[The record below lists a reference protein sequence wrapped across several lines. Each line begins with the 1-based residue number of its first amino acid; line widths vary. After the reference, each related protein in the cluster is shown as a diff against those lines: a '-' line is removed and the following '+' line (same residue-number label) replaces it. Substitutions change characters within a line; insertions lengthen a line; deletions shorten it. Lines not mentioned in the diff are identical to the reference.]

1 MTAFYDF
8 FRFIKL
14 YSTDGTTLE
23 HTIEADAVTDTLS
36 ISRGAGVAWTGAS
49 AATDSFK
56 IDVNYNLEVPVG
68 TTTLRLTDVHSVD
81 QDIELHAGGNMTI
94 TRNHSGS
101 ITLASLMGG
110 VSRVITSATQASPVV
125 ITTNTVHD
133 FTEGTPVTIVDVV
146 GMTQLNGNEYYAD
159 VLTSNTLAL
168 YEDDVL
174 SVPLD
179 GTGFTAYTSGGVA
192 TGEYAGAKKINDL
205 TDVKFN
211 APNFADSIMLGY
223 TTTGTLNNA
232 HSNIFIGKD
241 AGKTVTSGNQNTVI
255 GHKAGDSI
263 TDGTNNVLIGAF
275 AGDSI
280 QGGDGNII
288 IGDYSPSGWINNTTA
303 IYTGDGKRRLYIG
316 NSNPNVDGTVLDGQY
331 YSSSWHHYT
340 QGGAFRAQA
349 EGAGSLPSPITNP
362 PYATTYLERA
372 YITIDATNNPVTNQ
386 PARIHVGG
394 GHLALHGGD
403 GFVVGST
410 MTEYTPTG
418 QWGASG
424 TRTPGTYTGVTV
436 ATGVSGNHPTF
447 TVVVAVSDGSITSVT
462 SETTGSEIYD
472 LTSANTISD
481 SQIGN
486 GGAPDIQFKYEG
498 ATTTQAKLTMIGD
511 TTLAVTPAGATI
523 NSKDV
528 MLDGAVTSHLIPD
541 TDIAYDLGSATHKFR
556 DLYLD
561 GSSIHLGSTILRDDG
576 AGSLQVNLTNV
587 LQIAAD
593 DSTIRTINSG
603 ESIKF
608 VGTGSVTTATDEEGN
623 LTIWGAGSLN
633 DLTDVIANVTDF
645 PDSILIGHT
654 TTGVLN
660 GAARNTFIGLPGN
673 STSLGTF
680 AAGQTIT
687 SGDDNT
693 GIGAGALSKITTGS
707 HNTAVGHS
715 AFGGPYSQTDFITH
729 SYSTAVGGYAG
740 WRSKSGNYNTLV
752 GYSAGKEMETGSS
765 NTAVGAISMQGME
778 SGSHNTAV
786 GYFALDNPE
795 QGEDNVVIGARA
807 LLGGTA
813 TSPGPLRNIVIGRDA
828 GFIITTATDNVLIGY
843 TAGDAIATGSNNVI
857 IGDYA
862 GTATLAD
869 TVAIYA
875 GSTERLTIDSTGG
888 TLNGDTLATQNY
900 VNTQITA
907 SSTSD
912 LTGSVFGDDST
923 VLVDGVNSAI
933 NLDGTMKT
941 HMIPALDATY
951 DIGSA
956 EKKIRDLY
964 VDGGG
969 SFWIGDTTKMQIAP
983 YKFQDASFGHF
994 VELTGVADEP
1004 DDSYSPRLY
1013 GIVISPDGTKLYTP
1027 QADRTSP
1034 LPDYMRIVQ
1043 FTLSTPFDLSTIT
1056 NTVAPANSLDVS
1068 GQVNALGSG
1077 GVFANTD
1084 TSIGGIHFKPDGTKL
1099 WMMTGAST
1107 SYSGGTGPTYHSANK
1122 LVEYDLSSAWDIT
1135 SATFNNK
1142 WSEALYGYSASQF
1155 KISEDGRFLYMRST
1169 RTIKQ
1174 WEMTT
1179 PFDISTLTQYE
1190 DFNLEQTYLK
1200 SYLTVREH
1208 SSGSYDNL
1216 TDMWISKDGWR
1227 WFGLFNHG
1235 LSNDSIIYGYTMTT
1249 KYDITT
1255 SVPIGLVN
1263 EHITQQDPPYQNS
1276 IMIAGS
1282 NHPNGNNGQQTGMS
1296 DEWGDWT
1303 RSIFF
1308 ADDGKKLYVAGYYD
1322 NYPTEGAGGIQQY
1335 NITDSI
1341 APQLKFKGL
1350 GKGVK
1355 IEGEIELA
1363 SGASVSEVSTD
1374 GTMADNSDTAVPTEK
1389 AVKTYVDAGVNP
1401 TGAVLS
1407 FAGESAPTGWLLCY
1421 GQAISRTTYAGLFTV
1436 LAEVYGAGDGSTT
1449 FNVPDLRGRT
1459 IAGQDDMG
1467 GASADR
1473 LTGAGGVG
1481 GIDGDVLGASG
1492 GTEAVTLTE
1501 AQMPAHTHDYTDP
1514 PSTGTAQNFAG
1525 ISVTGGAGTSQT
1537 GITGSGSAHVNMQPT
1552 LILNYI
1558 IKT

>member
-159 VLTSNTLAL
+159 VITSNTLAL

-223 TTTGTLNNA
+223 TTTGTLSNA

-275 AGDSI
+275 AGDTI
-280 QGGDGNII
+280 QGGDGNVII
-288 IGDYSPSGWINNTTA
+288 SAGHSTDPAGGWTNNITSLV
-303 IYTGDGKRRLYIG
+303 TGDGKRRLYIG
-316 NSNPNVDGTVLDGQY
+316 NSDPNVDGTVLDGQY
-331 YSSSWHHYT
+331 YSNSWNHYT

-349 EGAGSLPSPITNP
+349 EGGATTVTNP

-372 YITIDATNNPVTNQ
+372 YITIDATNNPVTHQ

-410 MTEYTPTG
+410 MTEYTPAG
-418 QWGASG
+418 QWGPSG

-436 ATGVSGNHPTF
+436 ATGVPGNHPTF

-462 SETTGSEIYD
+462 SETTGSELYD
-472 LTSANTISD
+472 LTGANTISD

-511 TTLAVTPAGATI
+511 TNLAVTPAGATI

-603 ESIKF
+603 ESVKF
-608 VGTGSVTTATDEEGN
+608 VGAGSVTTSTDAEGN
-623 LTIWGAGSLN
+623 LTITGSTNIVNDTSPQLGGGLSAGGFDIDMGVNIITDAKVGNWDTAYGWGDHTVPGY
-633 DLTDVIANVTDF
+633 LT
-645 PDSILIGHT
+645 G
-654 TTGVLN
+654 TGVLSSHTDVHN
-660 GAARNTFIGLPGN
+660 AVPSDGQVLTWVDAN
-673 STSLGTF
+673 SRWEP
-680 AAGQTIT
+680 
-687 SGDDNT
+687 
-693 GIGAGALSKITTGS
+693 
-707 HNTAVGHS
+707 V
-715 AFGGPYSQTDFITH
+715 TD
-729 SYSTAVGGYAG
+729 V
-740 WRSKSGNYNTLV
+740 
-752 GYSAGKEMETGSS
+752 ETD
-765 NTAVGAISMQGME
+765 I
-778 SGSHNTAV
+778 
-786 GYFALDNPE
+786 
-795 QGEDNVVIGARA
+795 
-807 LLGGTA
+807 
-813 TSPGPLRNIVIGRDA
+813 
-828 GFIITTATDNVLIGY
+828 
-843 TAGDAIATGSNNVI
+843 
-857 IGDYA
+857 
-862 GTATLAD
+862 
-869 TVAIYA
+869 
-875 GSTERLTIDSTGG
+875 
-888 TLNGDTLATQNY
+888 
-900 VNTQITA
+900 
-907 SSTSD
+907 
-912 LTGSVFGDDST
+912 TGSVFGDDST

-1004 DDSYSPRLY
+1004 DDSYSPRLC

-1068 GQVNALGSG
+1068 GQVNALGAG

-1084 TSIGGIHFKPDGTKL
+1084 TSIGGIHFNPDGTKL
-1099 WMMTGAST
+1099 WMMTGASI

-1190 DFNLEQTYLK
+1190 DFNLEHTYLK

-1374 GTMADNSDTAVPTEK
+1374 GTMADNSDTAVPTEQ

-1481 GIDGDVLGASG
+1481 GIDGDILGASG

>member
-159 VLTSNTLAL
+159 VITSNTLAL

-223 TTTGTLNNA
+223 TTTGTLSNA

-275 AGDSI
+275 AGDTI
-280 QGGDGNII
+280 QGGDGNVII
-288 IGDYSPSGWINNTTA
+288 SAGHSTDPAGGWTNNITSLV
-303 IYTGDGKRRLYIG
+303 TGDGKRRLYIG
-316 NSNPNVDGTVLDGQY
+316 NSDPNVDGTVLDGQY
-331 YSSSWHHYT
+331 YSNSWNHYT

-349 EGAGSLPSPITNP
+349 EGGATTVTNP

-372 YITIDATNNPVTNQ
+372 YITIDATNNPVTHQ

-410 MTEYTPTG
+410 MTEYTPGG
-418 QWGASG
+418 QWGPSG

-436 ATGVSGNHPTF
+436 ATGVPGNHPTF

-462 SETTGSEIYD
+462 SETTGSELYD
-472 LTSANTISD
+472 LTGANTISD

-511 TTLAVTPAGATI
+511 TNLAVTPAGATI

-603 ESIKF
+603 ESVKF
-608 VGTGSVTTATDEEGN
+608 VGAGSVTTSTDAEGN
-623 LTIWGAGSLN
+623 LTITGSTNIVNDTSPQLGGGLSAGGFDIDMGVNIITDAKVGNWDTAYGWGDHTVPGY
-633 DLTDVIANVTDF
+633 LT
-645 PDSILIGHT
+645 G
-654 TTGVLN
+654 TGVLSSHTDVHN
-660 GAARNTFIGLPGN
+660 AVPSDGQVLTWVDAN
-673 STSLGTF
+673 SRWEP
-680 AAGQTIT
+680 
-687 SGDDNT
+687 
-693 GIGAGALSKITTGS
+693 
-707 HNTAVGHS
+707 V
-715 AFGGPYSQTDFITH
+715 TD
-729 SYSTAVGGYAG
+729 V
-740 WRSKSGNYNTLV
+740 
-752 GYSAGKEMETGSS
+752 ETD
-765 NTAVGAISMQGME
+765 I
-778 SGSHNTAV
+778 
-786 GYFALDNPE
+786 
-795 QGEDNVVIGARA
+795 
-807 LLGGTA
+807 
-813 TSPGPLRNIVIGRDA
+813 
-828 GFIITTATDNVLIGY
+828 
-843 TAGDAIATGSNNVI
+843 
-857 IGDYA
+857 
-862 GTATLAD
+862 
-869 TVAIYA
+869 
-875 GSTERLTIDSTGG
+875 
-888 TLNGDTLATQNY
+888 
-900 VNTQITA
+900 
-907 SSTSD
+907 
-912 LTGSVFGDDST
+912 TGSVFGDDST
-923 VLVDGVNSAI
+923 VLVDGVNSVI

-1004 DDSYSPRLY
+1004 DDSYSPRLC

-1084 TSIGGIHFKPDGTKL
+1084 TSIGGIHFNPDGTKL
-1099 WMMTGAST
+1099 WMMTGASI

-1190 DFNLEQTYLK
+1190 DFNLEHTYLK

-1374 GTMADNSDTAVPTEK
+1374 GTMADNSDTAVPTEQ

-1481 GIDGDVLGASG
+1481 GIDGDILGASG

>member
-159 VLTSNTLAL
+159 VITSNTLAL

-223 TTTGTLNNA
+223 TTTGTLSNA

-275 AGDSI
+275 AGDTI
-280 QGGDGNII
+280 QGGDGNVII
-288 IGDYSPSGWINNTTA
+288 SAGHSTDPAGGWTNNITSLV
-303 IYTGDGKRRLYIG
+303 TGDGKRRLYIG
-316 NSNPNVDGTVLDGQY
+316 NSDPNVDGTVLDGQY
-331 YSSSWHHYT
+331 YSNSWNHYT

-349 EGAGSLPSPITNP
+349 EGGATTVTNP

-372 YITIDATNNPVTNQ
+372 YITIDATNNPVTHQ

-410 MTEYTPTG
+410 MTEYTPAG
-418 QWGASG
+418 QWGPSG

-436 ATGVSGNHPTF
+436 ATGVPGNHPTF

-462 SETTGSEIYD
+462 SETTGSELYD
-472 LTSANTISD
+472 LTGANTISD

-511 TTLAVTPAGATI
+511 TNLAVTPAGATI

-603 ESIKF
+603 ESVKF
-608 VGTGSVTTATDEEGN
+608 VGAGSVTTSTDAEGN
-623 LTIWGAGSLN
+623 LTITGSTNIVNDTSPQLGGGLSAGGFDIDMGVNIITDAKVGNWDTAYGWGDHTVPGY
-633 DLTDVIANVTDF
+633 LT
-645 PDSILIGHT
+645 G
-654 TTGVLN
+654 TGVLSSHTDVHN
-660 GAARNTFIGLPGN
+660 AVPSDGQVLTWVDAN
-673 STSLGTF
+673 SRWEP
-680 AAGQTIT
+680 
-687 SGDDNT
+687 
-693 GIGAGALSKITTGS
+693 
-707 HNTAVGHS
+707 V
-715 AFGGPYSQTDFITH
+715 TD
-729 SYSTAVGGYAG
+729 V
-740 WRSKSGNYNTLV
+740 
-752 GYSAGKEMETGSS
+752 ETD
-765 NTAVGAISMQGME
+765 I
-778 SGSHNTAV
+778 
-786 GYFALDNPE
+786 
-795 QGEDNVVIGARA
+795 
-807 LLGGTA
+807 
-813 TSPGPLRNIVIGRDA
+813 
-828 GFIITTATDNVLIGY
+828 
-843 TAGDAIATGSNNVI
+843 
-857 IGDYA
+857 
-862 GTATLAD
+862 
-869 TVAIYA
+869 
-875 GSTERLTIDSTGG
+875 
-888 TLNGDTLATQNY
+888 
-900 VNTQITA
+900 
-907 SSTSD
+907 
-912 LTGSVFGDDST
+912 TGSVFGDDST
-923 VLVDGVNSAI
+923 VLVDGVNSVI

-1004 DDSYSPRLY
+1004 DDSYSPRLC

-1084 TSIGGIHFKPDGTKL
+1084 TSIGGIHFNPDGTKL
-1099 WMMTGAST
+1099 WMMTGASI

-1190 DFNLEQTYLK
+1190 DFNLEHTYLK

-1374 GTMADNSDTAVPTEK
+1374 GTMADNSDTAVPTEQ

-1481 GIDGDVLGASG
+1481 GIDGDILGASG

>member
-159 VLTSNTLAL
+159 VITSNTLAL
-168 YEDDVL
+168 YQDDVL

-223 TTTGTLNNA
+223 TTTGTLSNA

-275 AGDSI
+275 AGDTI
-280 QGGDGNII
+280 QGGDGNVII
-288 IGDYSPSGWINNTTA
+288 SAGHSTDPAGGWTNNITSLV
-303 IYTGDGKRRLYIG
+303 TGDGKRRLYIG
-316 NSNPNVDGTVLDGQY
+316 NSDPNVDGTVLDGQY
-331 YSSSWHHYT
+331 YSNSWNHYT

-349 EGAGSLPSPITNP
+349 EGGATTVTNP

-372 YITIDATNNPVTNQ
+372 YITIDATNNPVTHQ

-410 MTEYTPTG
+410 MTEYTPGG
-418 QWGASG
+418 QWGPSG

-436 ATGVSGNHPTF
+436 ATGVPGNHPTF

-462 SETTGSEIYD
+462 SETTGSELYD
-472 LTSANTISD
+472 LTGANTISD

-511 TTLAVTPAGATI
+511 TNLAVTPAGATI

-541 TDIAYDLGSATHKFR
+541 TNIAYDLGSATHKFR

-603 ESIKF
+603 ESVKF
-608 VGTGSVTTATDEEGN
+608 VGAGSVTTSTDAEGN
-623 LTIWGAGSLN
+623 LTITGSTNIVNDTSPQLGGGLSAGGFDIDMGVNIITDAKVGNWDTAYGWGDHTVPGY
-633 DLTDVIANVTDF
+633 LT
-645 PDSILIGHT
+645 G
-654 TTGVLN
+654 TGVLSSHTDVHN
-660 GAARNTFIGLPGN
+660 AVPSDGQVLTWVDAN
-673 STSLGTF
+673 SRWEP
-680 AAGQTIT
+680 
-687 SGDDNT
+687 
-693 GIGAGALSKITTGS
+693 
-707 HNTAVGHS
+707 V
-715 AFGGPYSQTDFITH
+715 TD
-729 SYSTAVGGYAG
+729 V
-740 WRSKSGNYNTLV
+740 
-752 GYSAGKEMETGSS
+752 ETD
-765 NTAVGAISMQGME
+765 I
-778 SGSHNTAV
+778 
-786 GYFALDNPE
+786 
-795 QGEDNVVIGARA
+795 
-807 LLGGTA
+807 
-813 TSPGPLRNIVIGRDA
+813 
-828 GFIITTATDNVLIGY
+828 
-843 TAGDAIATGSNNVI
+843 
-857 IGDYA
+857 
-862 GTATLAD
+862 
-869 TVAIYA
+869 
-875 GSTERLTIDSTGG
+875 
-888 TLNGDTLATQNY
+888 
-900 VNTQITA
+900 
-907 SSTSD
+907 
-912 LTGSVFGDDST
+912 TGSVFGDDST

-1004 DDSYSPRLY
+1004 DDSYSPRLC

-1084 TSIGGIHFKPDGTKL
+1084 TSIGGIHFNPDGTKL
-1099 WMMTGAST
+1099 WMMTGASI

-1374 GTMADNSDTAVPTEK
+1374 GTMADNSDTAVPTEQ

>member
-101 ITLASLMGG
+101 ITLAALMGG
-110 VSRVITSATQASPVV
+110 VSRVITLATQTSPVV

-159 VLTSNTLAL
+159 VITSNTLAL

-223 TTTGTLNNA
+223 TTTGTLSNA

-275 AGDSI
+275 AGDTI
-280 QGGDGNII
+280 QGGDGNVII
-288 IGDYSPSGWINNTTA
+288 SAGHSTDPAGGWSNNITSLV
-303 IYTGDGKRRLYIG
+303 TGDGKRRLYIG
-316 NSNPNVDGTVLDGQY
+316 QENPNVDGTVLDGQY
-331 YSSSWHHYT
+331 YSNIWHHST
-340 QGGAFRAQA
+340 QVGAFRAQG
-349 EGAGSLPSPITNP
+349 ESGGTTVTNP

-372 YITIDATNNPVTNQ
+372 YITIDATNNPVIHQ

-410 MTEYTPTG
+410 MTEYTPAG

-462 SETTGSEIYD
+462 SETTGSEIFD

-511 TTLAVTPAGATI
+511 TNLAVTPAGATI

-541 TDIAYDLGSATHKFR
+541 TNIAYDLGSATHKFR

-576 AGSLQVNLTNV
+576 AGHLQVNLTNI
-587 LQIAAD
+587 LEIAAD

-603 ESIKF
+603 ESVKF
-608 VGTGSVTTATDEEGN
+608 VGAGSVTTSTDAEGN
-623 LTIWGAGSLN
+623 LTITGSTNIVNDTSPQLGGGLSAGGFDIDMGVN
-633 DLTDVIANVTDF
+633 VLTDAKVGNWDTAYGWGD
-645 PDSILIGHT
+645 HT
-654 TTGVLN
+654 GPGYLTGTGVLSSHTDVHN
-660 GAARNTFIGLPGN
+660 AVP
-673 STSLGTF
+673 SD
-680 AAGQTIT
+680 GQVLT
-687 SGDDNT
+687 
-693 GIGAGALSKITTGS
+693 
-707 HNTAVGHS
+707 
-715 AFGGPYSQTDFITH
+715 
-729 SYSTAVGGYAG
+729 
-740 WRSKSGNYNTLV
+740 W
-752 GYSAGKEMETGSS
+752 
-765 NTAVGAISMQGME
+765 VGANSRWE
-778 SGSHNTAV
+778 PV
-786 GYFALDNPE
+786 
-795 QGEDNVVIGARA
+795 
-807 LLGGTA
+807 
-813 TSPGPLRNIVIGRDA
+813 
-828 GFIITTATDNVLIGY
+828 TDVETDI
-843 TAGDAIATGSNNVI
+843 
-857 IGDYA
+857 
-862 GTATLAD
+862 
-869 TVAIYA
+869 
-875 GSTERLTIDSTGG
+875 
-888 TLNGDTLATQNY
+888 
-900 VNTQITA
+900 
-907 SSTSD
+907 
-912 LTGSVFGDDST
+912 TGSVFADDST
-923 VLVDGVNSAI
+923 VMVDGVNATLPNI
-933 NLDGTMKT
+933 RGTMT
-941 HMIPALDATY
+941 GHILPSINAAY
-951 DIGSA
+951 DLGNA
-956 EKKIRDLY
+956 EYKIRHLFLSTNSLWVGDDHK
-964 VDGGG
+964 VEIVGG
-969 SFWIGDTTKMQIAP
+969 KQK
-983 YKFQDASFGHF
+983 YRK
-994 VELTGVADEP
+994 
-1004 DDSYSPRLY
+1004 RKK
-1013 GIVISPDGTKLYTP
+1013 GIVPAGVQTLLITSVFADTAALLINFKAQIHDPAPSNELDPDHVDFNPPTSKWQEFLVLHGHPNKSVDDIYNTATDFDDEKEETDKATTEGDIVYFDGSGYT
-1027 QADRTSP
+1027 RLP
-1034 LPDYMRIVQ
+1034 LG
-1043 FTLSTPFDLSTIT
+1043 
-1056 NTVAPANSLDVS
+1056 AE
-1068 GQVNALGSG
+1068 GQVLT
-1077 GVFANTD
+1077 AN
-1084 TSIGGIHFKPDGTKL
+1084 
-1099 WMMTGAST
+1099 
-1107 SYSGGTGPTYHSANK
+1107 
-1122 LVEYDLSSAWDIT
+1122 
-1135 SATFNNK
+1135 
-1142 WSEALYGYSASQF
+1142 
-1155 KISEDGRFLYMRST
+1155 
-1169 RTIKQ
+1169 
-1174 WEMTT
+1174 
-1179 PFDISTLTQYE
+1179 
-1190 DFNLEQTYLK
+1190 
-1200 SYLTVREH
+1200 
-1208 SSGSYDNL
+1208 
-1216 TDMWISKDGWR
+1216 
-1227 WFGLFNHG
+1227 
-1235 LSNDSIIYGYTMTT
+1235 
-1249 KYDITT
+1249 
-1255 SVPIGLVN
+1255 
-1263 EHITQQDPPYQNS
+1263 
-1276 IMIAGS
+1276 
-1282 NHPNGNNGQQTGMS
+1282 
-1296 DEWGDWT
+1296 
-1303 RSIFF
+1303 
-1308 ADDGKKLYVAGYYD
+1308 
-1322 NYPTEGAGGIQQY
+1322 GAG
-1335 NITDSI
+1335 N
-1341 APQLKFKGL
+1341 AP
-1350 GKGVK
+1350 
-1355 IEGEIELA
+1355 EW
-1363 SGASVSEVSTD
+1363 
-1374 GTMADNSDTAVPTEK
+1374 SDTA
-1389 AVKTYVDAGVNP
+1389 GNP

-1407 FAGESAPTGWLLCY
+1407 FAGASAPTGWLLCY

-1492 GTEAVTLTE
+1492 GTEAVSLTE
-1501 AQMPAHTHDYTDP
+1501 AQMPAHDHDYNNP
-1514 PSTGTAQNFAG
+1514 PYTGSTNNVSG
-1525 ISVTGGAGTSQT
+1525 IDVTGSAVGSTSQT
-1537 GITGSGSAHVNMQPT
+1537 GTTGSGSAHVNMQPT

>member
-159 VLTSNTLAL
+159 VITSNTLAL

-223 TTTGTLNNA
+223 TTTGTLSNA

-275 AGDSI
+275 AGDTI
-280 QGGDGNII
+280 QGGDGNVII
-288 IGDYSPSGWINNTTA
+288 SAGHSTDPAGGWTNNITSLV
-303 IYTGDGKRRLYIG
+303 TGDGKRRLYIG
-316 NSNPNVDGTVLDGQY
+316 NSDPNVDGTVLDGQY
-331 YSSSWHHYT
+331 YSNSWNHYT

-349 EGAGSLPSPITNP
+349 EGGATTVTNP

-372 YITIDATNNPVTNQ
+372 YITIDATNNPVTHQ

-410 MTEYTPTG
+410 MTEYTPAG
-418 QWGASG
+418 QWGPSG

-436 ATGVSGNHPTF
+436 ATGVPGNHPTF

-462 SETTGSEIYD
+462 SETTGSELYD
-472 LTSANTISD
+472 LTGANTISD

-511 TTLAVTPAGATI
+511 TNLAVTPAGATI

-603 ESIKF
+603 ESVKF
-608 VGTGSVTTATDEEGN
+608 VGAGSVTTSTDAEGN
-623 LTIWGAGSLN
+623 LTITGSTNIVNDTSPQLGGGLSAGGFDIDMGVNIITDAKVGNWDTAYGWGDHTVPGY
-633 DLTDVIANVTDF
+633 LT
-645 PDSILIGHT
+645 G
-654 TTGVLN
+654 TGVLSSHTDVHN
-660 GAARNTFIGLPGN
+660 AVPSDGQVLTWVDAN
-673 STSLGTF
+673 SRWEP
-680 AAGQTIT
+680 
-687 SGDDNT
+687 
-693 GIGAGALSKITTGS
+693 
-707 HNTAVGHS
+707 V
-715 AFGGPYSQTDFITH
+715 TD
-729 SYSTAVGGYAG
+729 V
-740 WRSKSGNYNTLV
+740 
-752 GYSAGKEMETGSS
+752 ETD
-765 NTAVGAISMQGME
+765 I
-778 SGSHNTAV
+778 
-786 GYFALDNPE
+786 
-795 QGEDNVVIGARA
+795 
-807 LLGGTA
+807 
-813 TSPGPLRNIVIGRDA
+813 
-828 GFIITTATDNVLIGY
+828 
-843 TAGDAIATGSNNVI
+843 
-857 IGDYA
+857 
-862 GTATLAD
+862 
-869 TVAIYA
+869 
-875 GSTERLTIDSTGG
+875 
-888 TLNGDTLATQNY
+888 
-900 VNTQITA
+900 
-907 SSTSD
+907 
-912 LTGSVFGDDST
+912 TGSVFGDDST
-923 VLVDGVNSAI
+923 VLVDGVNSVI

-1004 DDSYSPRLY
+1004 DDSYSPRLC

-1099 WMMTGAST
+1099 WMMTGASI

-1190 DFNLEQTYLK
+1190 DFNLEHTYLK

-1374 GTMADNSDTAVPTEK
+1374 GTMADNSDTAVPTEQ

-1481 GIDGDVLGASG
+1481 GIDGDILGASG

>member
-159 VLTSNTLAL
+159 VITSNTLAL

-223 TTTGTLNNA
+223 TTTGTLSNA

-275 AGDSI
+275 AGDTI
-280 QGGDGNII
+280 QGGDGNVII
-288 IGDYSPSGWINNTTA
+288 SAGHSTDPAGGWTNNITSLV
-303 IYTGDGKRRLYIG
+303 TGDGKRRLYIG
-316 NSNPNVDGTVLDGQY
+316 NSDPNVDGTVLDGQY
-331 YSSSWHHYT
+331 YSNSWNHYT

-349 EGAGSLPSPITNP
+349 EGGATTVTNP

-372 YITIDATNNPVTNQ
+372 YITIDATNNPVTHQ

-410 MTEYTPTG
+410 MTEYTPAG
-418 QWGASG
+418 QWGPSG

-436 ATGVSGNHPTF
+436 ATGVPGNHPTF

-462 SETTGSEIYD
+462 SETTGSELYD
-472 LTSANTISD
+472 LTGANTISD

-511 TTLAVTPAGATI
+511 TNLAVTPAGATI

-603 ESIKF
+603 ESVKF
-608 VGTGSVTTATDEEGN
+608 VGAGSVTTSTDAEGN
-623 LTIWGAGSLN
+623 LTITGSTNIVNDTSPQLGGGLSAGGFDIDMGVNIITDAKVGNWDTAYGWGDHTVPGY
-633 DLTDVIANVTDF
+633 LT
-645 PDSILIGHT
+645 G
-654 TTGVLN
+654 TGVLSSHTDVHN
-660 GAARNTFIGLPGN
+660 AVPSDGQVLTWVDAN
-673 STSLGTF
+673 SRWEP
-680 AAGQTIT
+680 
-687 SGDDNT
+687 
-693 GIGAGALSKITTGS
+693 
-707 HNTAVGHS
+707 V
-715 AFGGPYSQTDFITH
+715 TD
-729 SYSTAVGGYAG
+729 V
-740 WRSKSGNYNTLV
+740 
-752 GYSAGKEMETGSS
+752 ETD
-765 NTAVGAISMQGME
+765 I
-778 SGSHNTAV
+778 
-786 GYFALDNPE
+786 
-795 QGEDNVVIGARA
+795 
-807 LLGGTA
+807 
-813 TSPGPLRNIVIGRDA
+813 
-828 GFIITTATDNVLIGY
+828 
-843 TAGDAIATGSNNVI
+843 
-857 IGDYA
+857 
-862 GTATLAD
+862 
-869 TVAIYA
+869 
-875 GSTERLTIDSTGG
+875 
-888 TLNGDTLATQNY
+888 
-900 VNTQITA
+900 
-907 SSTSD
+907 
-912 LTGSVFGDDST
+912 TGSVFGDDST
-923 VLVDGVNSAI
+923 VLVDGVNSVI

-1004 DDSYSPRLY
+1004 DDSYSPRLC

-1043 FTLSTPFDLSTIT
+1043 FTLGTPFDLSTIT

-1084 TSIGGIHFKPDGTKL
+1084 TSIGGIHFNPDGTKL
-1099 WMMTGAST
+1099 WMMTGASI

-1190 DFNLEQTYLK
+1190 DFNLEHTYLK

-1374 GTMADNSDTAVPTEK
+1374 GTMADNSDTAVPTEQ

-1481 GIDGDVLGASG
+1481 GIDGDILGASG

>member
-159 VLTSNTLAL
+159 VITSNTLAL

-223 TTTGTLNNA
+223 TTTGTLSNA

-275 AGDSI
+275 AGDTI
-280 QGGDGNII
+280 QGGDGNVII
-288 IGDYSPSGWINNTTA
+288 SAGHSTDPAGGWTNNITSLV
-303 IYTGDGKRRLYIG
+303 TGDGKRRLYIG
-316 NSNPNVDGTVLDGQY
+316 NSDPNVDGTVLDGQY
-331 YSSSWHHYT
+331 YSNSWNHYT

-349 EGAGSLPSPITNP
+349 EGGATTVTNP

-372 YITIDATNNPVTNQ
+372 YITIDATNNPVTHQ

-410 MTEYTPTG
+410 MTEYTPAG
-418 QWGASG
+418 QWGPSG

-436 ATGVSGNHPTF
+436 ATGVPGNHPTF

-462 SETTGSEIYD
+462 SETTGSELYD
-472 LTSANTISD
+472 LTGANTISD

-511 TTLAVTPAGATI
+511 TNLAVTPAGATI

-603 ESIKF
+603 ESVKF
-608 VGTGSVTTATDEEGN
+608 VGAGSVTTSTDAEGN
-623 LTIWGAGSLN
+623 LTITGSTNIVNDTSPQLGGGLSAGGFDIDMGVNIITDAKVGNWDTAYGWGDHTVPGY
-633 DLTDVIANVTDF
+633 LT
-645 PDSILIGHT
+645 G
-654 TTGVLN
+654 TGVLSSHTDVHN
-660 GAARNTFIGLPGN
+660 AVPSDGQVLTWVDAN
-673 STSLGTF
+673 SRWEP
-680 AAGQTIT
+680 
-687 SGDDNT
+687 
-693 GIGAGALSKITTGS
+693 
-707 HNTAVGHS
+707 V
-715 AFGGPYSQTDFITH
+715 TD
-729 SYSTAVGGYAG
+729 V
-740 WRSKSGNYNTLV
+740 
-752 GYSAGKEMETGSS
+752 ETD
-765 NTAVGAISMQGME
+765 I
-778 SGSHNTAV
+778 
-786 GYFALDNPE
+786 
-795 QGEDNVVIGARA
+795 
-807 LLGGTA
+807 
-813 TSPGPLRNIVIGRDA
+813 
-828 GFIITTATDNVLIGY
+828 
-843 TAGDAIATGSNNVI
+843 
-857 IGDYA
+857 
-862 GTATLAD
+862 
-869 TVAIYA
+869 
-875 GSTERLTIDSTGG
+875 
-888 TLNGDTLATQNY
+888 
-900 VNTQITA
+900 
-907 SSTSD
+907 
-912 LTGSVFGDDST
+912 TGSVFGDDST

-1004 DDSYSPRLY
+1004 DDSYSPRLC

-1084 TSIGGIHFKPDGTKL
+1084 TSIGGIHFNPDGTKL
-1099 WMMTGAST
+1099 WMMTGASI

-1190 DFNLEQTYLK
+1190 DFNLEHTYLK

-1374 GTMADNSDTAVPTEK
+1374 GTMADNSDTAVPTEQ

-1481 GIDGDVLGASG
+1481 GIDGDILGASG

>member
-159 VLTSNTLAL
+159 VITSNTLAL

-223 TTTGTLNNA
+223 TTTGTLSNA

-275 AGDSI
+275 AGDTI
-280 QGGDGNII
+280 QGGDGNVII
-288 IGDYSPSGWINNTTA
+288 SAGHSTDPAGGWTNNITSLV
-303 IYTGDGKRRLYIG
+303 TGDGKRRLYIG
-316 NSNPNVDGTVLDGQY
+316 NSDPNVDGTVLDGQY
-331 YSSSWHHYT
+331 YSNSWNHYT

-349 EGAGSLPSPITNP
+349 EGGATTVTNP

-372 YITIDATNNPVTNQ
+372 YITIDATNNPVTHQ

-410 MTEYTPTG
+410 MTEYTPAG
-418 QWGASG
+418 QWGPSG

-436 ATGVSGNHPTF
+436 ATGVPGNHPTF

-462 SETTGSEIYD
+462 SETTGSELYD
-472 LTSANTISD
+472 LTGANTISD

-511 TTLAVTPAGATI
+511 TNLAVTPAGATI

-603 ESIKF
+603 ESVKF
-608 VGTGSVTTATDEEGN
+608 VGAGSVTTSTDAEGN
-623 LTIWGAGSLN
+623 LTITGSTNIVNDTSPQLGGGLSAGGFDIDMGVNIITDAKVGNWDTAYGWGDHTVPGY
-633 DLTDVIANVTDF
+633 LT
-645 PDSILIGHT
+645 G
-654 TTGVLN
+654 TGVLSSHTDVHN
-660 GAARNTFIGLPGN
+660 AVPSDGQVLTWVDAN
-673 STSLGTF
+673 SRWEP
-680 AAGQTIT
+680 
-687 SGDDNT
+687 
-693 GIGAGALSKITTGS
+693 
-707 HNTAVGHS
+707 V
-715 AFGGPYSQTDFITH
+715 TD
-729 SYSTAVGGYAG
+729 V
-740 WRSKSGNYNTLV
+740 
-752 GYSAGKEMETGSS
+752 ETD
-765 NTAVGAISMQGME
+765 I
-778 SGSHNTAV
+778 
-786 GYFALDNPE
+786 
-795 QGEDNVVIGARA
+795 
-807 LLGGTA
+807 
-813 TSPGPLRNIVIGRDA
+813 
-828 GFIITTATDNVLIGY
+828 
-843 TAGDAIATGSNNVI
+843 
-857 IGDYA
+857 
-862 GTATLAD
+862 
-869 TVAIYA
+869 
-875 GSTERLTIDSTGG
+875 
-888 TLNGDTLATQNY
+888 
-900 VNTQITA
+900 
-907 SSTSD
+907 
-912 LTGSVFGDDST
+912 TGSVFGDDST
-923 VLVDGVNSAI
+923 VLVDGVNSVI

-1004 DDSYSPRLY
+1004 DDSYSPRLC

-1084 TSIGGIHFKPDGTKL
+1084 TSIGGIHFNPDGTKL
-1099 WMMTGAST
+1099 WMMTGASI

-1190 DFNLEQTYLK
+1190 DFNLEHTYLK

-1341 APQLKFKGL
+1341 APQ
-1350 GKGVK
+1350 
-1355 IEGEIELA
+1355 
-1363 SGASVSEVSTD
+1363 
-1374 GTMADNSDTAVPTEK
+1374 
-1389 AVKTYVDAGVNP
+1389 
-1401 TGAVLS
+1401 
-1407 FAGESAPTGWLLCY
+1407 
-1421 GQAISRTTYAGLFTV
+1421 
-1436 LAEVYGAGDGSTT
+1436 
-1449 FNVPDLRGRT
+1449 
-1459 IAGQDDMG
+1459 
-1467 GASADR
+1467 
-1473 LTGAGGVG
+1473 
-1481 GIDGDVLGASG
+1481 
-1492 GTEAVTLTE
+1492 
-1501 AQMPAHTHDYTDP
+1501 
-1514 PSTGTAQNFAG
+1514 
-1525 ISVTGGAGTSQT
+1525 
-1537 GITGSGSAHVNMQPT
+1537 
-1552 LILNYI
+1552 
-1558 IKT
+1558 

>member
-101 ITLASLMGG
+101 ITLAALMGG

-275 AGDSI
+275 AGDTI
-280 QGGDGNII
+280 QGGDGNVII
-288 IGDYSPSGWINNTTA
+288 SAGHSTDPAGGWSNNITSLV
-303 IYTGDGKRRLYIG
+303 TGDGKRRLYIG
-316 NSNPNVDGTVLDGQY
+316 QENPNVDGTVLDGQY
-331 YSSSWHHYT
+331 YSNIWHHST
-340 QGGAFRAQA
+340 QVGAFRAQG
-349 EGAGSLPSPITNP
+349 ESGGTTVTNP

-372 YITIDATNNPVTNQ
+372 YITIDATNNPVIHQ

-410 MTEYTPTG
+410 MTEYTPAG

-462 SETTGSEIYD
+462 SETTGSEIFD

-511 TTLAVTPAGATI
+511 TNLAVTPAGATI

-541 TDIAYDLGSATHKFR
+541 TNIAYDLGSATHKFR

-576 AGSLQVNLTNV
+576 AGHLQVNLTNI
-587 LQIAAD
+587 LEIAAD

-603 ESIKF
+603 ESVKF
-608 VGTGSVTTATDEEGN
+608 VGAGSVTTATDAEGN
-623 LTIWGAGSLN
+623 LTITGSTNIVNDTSPQLGGGLSAGGFDIDMGVN
-633 DLTDVIANVTDF
+633 ILTDAKVGNWDTAYGWGD
-645 PDSILIGHT
+645 HT
-654 TTGVLN
+654 VPGYLTGTGVLSSHTDVHN
-660 GAARNTFIGLPGN
+660 AVPSDGQVLTWVDAN
-673 STSLGTF
+673 SRWEP
-680 AAGQTIT
+680 
-687 SGDDNT
+687 
-693 GIGAGALSKITTGS
+693 
-707 HNTAVGHS
+707 V
-715 AFGGPYSQTDFITH
+715 TD
-729 SYSTAVGGYAG
+729 V
-740 WRSKSGNYNTLV
+740 
-752 GYSAGKEMETGSS
+752 ETD
-765 NTAVGAISMQGME
+765 I
-778 SGSHNTAV
+778 
-786 GYFALDNPE
+786 
-795 QGEDNVVIGARA
+795 
-807 LLGGTA
+807 
-813 TSPGPLRNIVIGRDA
+813 
-828 GFIITTATDNVLIGY
+828 
-843 TAGDAIATGSNNVI
+843 
-857 IGDYA
+857 
-862 GTATLAD
+862 
-869 TVAIYA
+869 
-875 GSTERLTIDSTGG
+875 
-888 TLNGDTLATQNY
+888 
-900 VNTQITA
+900 
-907 SSTSD
+907 
-912 LTGSVFGDDST
+912 TGSVFGDDST

-969 SFWIGDTTKMQIAP
+969 SIWVGGTTKMMIAP
-983 YKFQDASFGHF
+983 YDFQDATFSHY
-994 VELTGVADEP
+994 VSLTGNVIEP
-1004 DDSYSPRLY
+1004 NGYKLESIAMST
-1013 GIVISPDGTKLYTP
+1013 DGTKIYIP
-1027 QADRTSP
+1027 QDEETGA
-1034 LPDYMRIVQ
+1034 LPDYARIVQ

-1056 NTVAPANSLDVS
+1056 NTVAAGNSFDVS
-1068 GQVNALGSG
+1068 GEINSLGSG
-1077 GVFANTD
+1077 GAFGNAY
-1084 TSIGGIHFKPDGTKL
+1084 IGGIHFKPDGTKMFML
-1099 WMMTGAST
+1099 TGNSIGSNPPGTGAH
-1107 SYSGGTGPTYHSANK
+1107 YHSATK
-1122 LVEYDLSSAWDIT
+1122 LVEYDLGTPWDIT
-1135 SATFNNK
+1135 TCAFNGK
-1142 WSEALYGYSASQF
+1142 WSEGTGGGVGGAGYSLLYYLDGGQF
-1155 KISEDGRFLYMRST
+1155 KISNDGRFLYTGS
-1169 RTIKQ
+1169 
-1174 WEMTT
+1174 
-1179 PFDISTLTQYE
+1179 TQYVKQFEMATPWDIKSFPWRDTPNGAGSHGNGPGWDE
-1190 DFNLEQTYLK
+1190 DNDFKIYTTKRWHDSQGLEKDSLIDIWV
-1200 SYLTVREH
+1200 S
-1208 SSGSYDNL
+1208 D
-1216 TDMWISKDGWR
+1216 DGWR
-1227 WFGLFNHG
+1227 WFGLFSHG
-1235 LSNDSIIYGYTMTT
+1235 GSNDSIIYGYKMQI
-1249 KYDITT
+1249 KYDIKSSLPFGADIIETV
-1255 SVPIGLVN
+1255 SNGYN
-1263 EHITQQDPPYQNS
+1263 PPFPDS
-1276 IMIAGS
+1276 IMISGS
-1282 NHPNGNNGQQTGMS
+1282 NHPNGSDGLQTGMP
-1296 DEWGDWT
+1296 EAWGDYVQ
-1303 RSIFF
+1303 SIFF
-1308 ADDGKKLYVAGYYD
+1308 ADTGKRLYVAGYTK
-1322 NYPTEGAGGIQQY
+1322 NYPATDGIGGIQQY

-1341 APQLKFKGL
+1341 EPQFKFKGT
-1350 GKGVK
+1350 KGVK

-1363 SGASVSEVSTD
+1363 SGASVSEISTD
-1374 GTMADNSDTAVPTEK
+1374 TDMSDASDSSIPTEK
-1389 AVKTYVDAGVNP
+1389 AVKTYVDATVDAGVNP

-1407 FAGESAPTGWLLCY
+1407 FAGASAPTGWLLCY

-1492 GTEAVTLTE
+1492 GTEAVSLTE
-1501 AQMPAHTHDYTDP
+1501 AQMPAHDHDYNNP
-1514 PSTGTAQNFAG
+1514 PYTGSTNNVSG
-1525 ISVTGGAGTSQT
+1525 IDVTGSAVGSTSQT
-1537 GITGSGSAHVNMQPT
+1537 GTTGSGSAHVNMQPT

>member
-159 VLTSNTLAL
+159 VITSNTLAL

-223 TTTGTLNNA
+223 TTTGTLSNA

-275 AGDSI
+275 AGDTI
-280 QGGDGNII
+280 QGGDGNVII
-288 IGDYSPSGWINNTTA
+288 SAGHSTDPAGGWTNNITSLV
-303 IYTGDGKRRLYIG
+303 TGDGKRRLYIG
-316 NSNPNVDGTVLDGQY
+316 NSDPNVDGTVLDGQY
-331 YSSSWHHYT
+331 YSNSWNHYT

-349 EGAGSLPSPITNP
+349 EGGATTVTNP

-372 YITIDATNNPVTNQ
+372 YITIDATNNPVTHQ

-410 MTEYTPTG
+410 MTEYTPAG
-418 QWGASG
+418 QWGPSG

-436 ATGVSGNHPTF
+436 ATGVPGNHPTF

-462 SETTGSEIYD
+462 SETTGSELYD
-472 LTSANTISD
+472 LTGANTISD

-511 TTLAVTPAGATI
+511 TNLAVTPAGATI

-603 ESIKF
+603 ESVKF
-608 VGTGSVTTATDEEGN
+608 VGAGSVTTSTDAEGN
-623 LTIWGAGSLN
+623 LTITGSTNIVNDTSPQLGGGLSAGGFDIDMGVNIITDAKVGNWDTAYGWGDHTVPGY
-633 DLTDVIANVTDF
+633 LT
-645 PDSILIGHT
+645 G
-654 TTGVLN
+654 TGVLSSHTDVHN
-660 GAARNTFIGLPGN
+660 AVPSDGQVLTWVDAN
-673 STSLGTF
+673 SRWEP
-680 AAGQTIT
+680 
-687 SGDDNT
+687 
-693 GIGAGALSKITTGS
+693 
-707 HNTAVGHS
+707 V
-715 AFGGPYSQTDFITH
+715 TD
-729 SYSTAVGGYAG
+729 V
-740 WRSKSGNYNTLV
+740 
-752 GYSAGKEMETGSS
+752 ETD
-765 NTAVGAISMQGME
+765 I
-778 SGSHNTAV
+778 
-786 GYFALDNPE
+786 
-795 QGEDNVVIGARA
+795 
-807 LLGGTA
+807 
-813 TSPGPLRNIVIGRDA
+813 
-828 GFIITTATDNVLIGY
+828 
-843 TAGDAIATGSNNVI
+843 
-857 IGDYA
+857 
-862 GTATLAD
+862 
-869 TVAIYA
+869 
-875 GSTERLTIDSTGG
+875 
-888 TLNGDTLATQNY
+888 
-900 VNTQITA
+900 
-907 SSTSD
+907 
-912 LTGSVFGDDST
+912 TGSVFGDDST

-1004 DDSYSPRLY
+1004 DDSYSPRLC

-1043 FTLSTPFDLSTIT
+1043 FTLGTPFDLSTIT

-1084 TSIGGIHFKPDGTKL
+1084 TSIGGIHFNPDGTKL
-1099 WMMTGAST
+1099 WMMTGASI

-1190 DFNLEQTYLK
+1190 DFNLEHTYLK

-1374 GTMADNSDTAVPTEK
+1374 GTMADNSDTAVPTEQ

-1481 GIDGDVLGASG
+1481 GIDGDILGASG